1 MISIVMDGKC
11 KGCQFA
17 DLQLTE
23 LSIVLDRK
31 LWHIRCTHDKA
42 CDAMEARCKQ
52 QEVTANDS

>member
-11 KGCQFA
+11 NGCRVA
-17 DLQLTE
+17 DLELTA
-23 LSIVLDRK
+23 LPDFYGVD
-31 LWHIRCTHDKA
+31 WVIRCTHDKA